1 MPRESSC
8 GSVCLRRLQLCV
20 YREDLLALYIPH
32 CGHQKSVR
40 NSADRVPKASFLA
53 VRDLLTLSLGQKKA
67 VVAKTRYTGE
77 EGIRK
82 GFLYYCSENNQ
93 RF

>member
-1 MPRESSC
+1 MWQCMP
-8 GSVCLRRLQLCV
+8 QKTTTMCV
-20 YREDLLALYIPH
+20 YREDLLSLYTPH

-40 NSADRVPKASFLA
+40 NNADRIPKASFLT
-53 VRDLLTLSLGQKKA
+53 VRDLVILSLGQKKA